1 MELHPTLLDATQGPP
16 RPLPPSVP
24 GVGPPG
30 PTSSRAPSATL
41 GQQP

>member
-1 MELHPTLLDATQGPP
+1 MELHPSLLDATQGLPC
-16 RPLPPSVP
+16 PLPPSVP

-30 PTSSRAPSATL
+30 LTSSHAPSATL